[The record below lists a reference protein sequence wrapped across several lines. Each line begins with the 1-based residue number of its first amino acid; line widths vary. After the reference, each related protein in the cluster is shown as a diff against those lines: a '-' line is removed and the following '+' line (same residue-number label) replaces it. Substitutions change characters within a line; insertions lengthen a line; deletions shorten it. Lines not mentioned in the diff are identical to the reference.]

1 MYNAHVEC
9 QLYQV
14 QPTGES
20 GVFWSELCGPGLW
33 ATGELLQA
41 PQGRA
46 PHQGAAKPLFLIGE
60 SSRIDYTWATPSIAI
75 AILNYHILS
84 WYIMV
89 LVPIL
94 LEDVEMF
101 QKRHLLVAAHW
112 GVRDHPTYP
121 TAYIS
126 ETSFC
131 RGFPCQP
138 PGLDAHLDD
147 GSMGPTDIPLGFD
160 PGFRRTYMFHE
171 TLEGFALK
179 GGFPMVEP

>member
-14 QPTGES
+14 QPTGEG
-20 GVFWSELCGPGLW
+20 GVFCSELCGPGLW

-41 PQGRA
+41 PQRRAWWA
-46 PHQGAAKPLFLIGE
+46 PHQGAAKPLFFIGE

-75 AILNYHILS
+75 AILNYLKLP
-84 WYIMV
+84 YLVMMV

-126 ETSFC
+126 ETLF
-131 RGFPCQP
+131 
-138 PGLDAHLDD
+138 L
-147 GSMGPTDIPLGFD
+147 
-160 PGFRRTYMFHE
+160 
-171 TLEGFALK
+171 
-179 GGFPMVEP
+179 GGFPANHQD